1 MGLDK
6 KFEECADGIPIRRE
20 TYTVLT
26 RPPEPDYTVV
36 GILLS
41 IFGVGNFCF
50 TLIVQII
57 ALATVCS
64 TPFFCPMRGSDRTN
78 PMVAPPAKFRAA
90 ISNSAKMSPPTFA
103 SFAWPWNPT
112 VKDTTTGYMSE
123 WPYFQTHHGV
133 DEENTPIWYTG
144 ETIAELNDLGNMVS
158 LQKPAGCAVTNGIH
172 DFVWDPFEHIV
183 REEFLACDVNEKTF
197 QHISTSGT
205 VVGVKSDYKEYT
217 STITLYLEA
226 YTQRKAKTV
235 QCMEMLKKKCDQDQA
250 NIVTQEDKYCVPGC
264 ANGKCEVK
272 TWWEGNKKKFPNNRP
287 EPTKYK
293 SEMAEL
299 IGQCVASLL
308 SEISH
313 VCECHEKAFAHY
325 PLAHFHQGGDLAKI
339 KVCEGGIDK
348 NQFCV
353 PQRVGVQL
361 NQECTPSIEGTGNKM
376 TTTTYNCV
384 EKWPNSMPLYKN
396 NKYGCFFSS
405 PTAASELQFVYKSC
419 NFYDAD
425 GSTYTNGG
433 SLTRTQAQRLLNVQV
448 SKRAALVLIFLYKEC
463 GFLSASITIILVLI
477 ALVLMFLLLS
487 PVIYICYTLMNGKTE
502 AGLGTRITLVKLVGI
517 VYTLI
522 YTYLYLIWVMVCNLS
537 MTYRAFVMISAVV
550 RLQVNKSLTDMD
562 VKLTSVSGIIF
573 LLVLIIVIDDKS
585 SGSSP
590 QTAAGLGSA
599 LAVQLFSLFLKMVQE
614 KIGLGLVVRPLK
626 DLNEN
631 RLSKF
636 EMALLLIKIMEDFLP
651 DDIHYNWVQH
661 FNSQEPVMPDF
672 DHPQY
677 QVNALGEDH
686 TGIFDEG
693 HFDDLL
699 WTCVSEDPE
708 VRKMFYMQPLDK
720 HLANRFGHD
729 GQGTDFNPLYSSQTT
744 AVHTVKVNP
753 DNLIEFLPGEWTVG
767 RHLKICLFSTV
778 LWPRC
783 HVHSWDST

>member
-1 MGLDK
+1 MKFHENLLRRSRKDLDK
-6 KFEECADGIPIRRE
+6 KFEECTDGIPIRRE
-20 TYTVLT
+20 TYRLLT
-26 RPPEPDYTVV
+26 RPPEPDYTLV

-64 TPFFCPMRGSDRTN
+64 TPFFCPMRGSDLTN
-78 PMVAPPAKFRAA
+78 PMVAPPAKFRAT
-90 ISNSAKMSPPTFA
+90 ISNSAQMSPPTFA

-144 ETIAELNDLGNMVS
+144 ETRAKLNDLGNLMS
-158 LQKPAGCAVTNGIH
+158 LQKPAGCAVTNGIK

-197 QHISTSGT
+197 QHKSASGT
-205 VVGVKSDYKEYT
+205 VVGDNSDYKEYT
-217 STITLYLEA
+217 STITLNLEA
-226 YTQRKAKTV
+226 YTQRKAITV
-235 QCMEMLKKKCDQDQA
+235 KCMEMLKQKCDQDQS

-264 ANGKCEVK
+264 PNGKCEVK
-272 TWWEGNKKKFPNNRP
+272 TWWEGIKKKFPNNRP
-287 EPTKYK
+287 DDPTKYK

-299 IGQCVASLL
+299 IGQCVANLM
-308 SEISH
+308 SEIPH

-325 PLAHFHQGGDLAKI
+325 PLTHFHQGGDSAKI
-339 KVCEGGIDK
+339 KVCEGGVDK

-353 PQRVGVQL
+353 PQKIGAQL
-361 NQECTPSIEGTGNKM
+361 NQECTPSIEGKGNNMK
-376 TTTTYNCV
+376 TTTYDCV
-384 EKWPNSMPLYKN
+384 DKWPKSMPLYRN
-396 NKYGCFFSS
+396 NMYGCFFSS

-419 NFYDAD
+419 NFGDAD

-433 SLTRTQAQRLLNVQV
+433 SLTRVQAQGLLNVQF

-463 GFLSASITIILVLI
+463 NVLSASITILLVLI
-477 ALVLMFLLLS
+477 ALVFLLLVLS

-502 AGLGTRITLVKLVGI
+502 AGQPDHRLGRRITLVKLVGT

-522 YTYLYLIWVMVCNLS
+522 YTYLYLVWVMVCNLS
-537 MTYRAFVMISAVV
+537 MTYRAFVMISAILH
-550 RLQVNKSLTDMD
+550 LQVNKSLTDMD
-562 VKLTSVSGIIF
+562 IKLTSVSGIIF

-599 LAVQLFSLFLKMVQE
+599 LAVQLASLFFKMVQE
-614 KIGLGLVVRPLK
+614 KIGLGLVVTPLK

-636 EMALLLIKIMEDFLP
+636 EMALLLIKLMEDFLP
-651 DDIHYNWVQH
+651 DDIHYNWVQN
-661 FNSQEPVMPDF
+661 FNSKEPLMPDL

-677 QVNALGEDH
+677 QFTDVGEDH
-686 TGIFDEG
+686 TGIWDEG
-693 HFDDLL
+693 HVDKLL
-699 WTCVSEDPE
+699 WTYVSEDPE
-708 VRKMFYMQPLDK
+708 VRKNVYMQPLNK
-720 HLANRFGHD
+720 SLADRYGHD

-744 AVHTVKVNP
+744 AVQTVKVNK
-753 DNLIEFLPGEWTVG
+753 DNLIEFLPGE
-767 RHLKICLFSTV
+767 
-778 LWPRC
+778 
-783 HVHSWDST
+783 